1 MVQRQSLFYQWCSSG
16 TAAPPP
22 PTSPPDCAQRPAE
35 EQTPSTSKVY
45 RPTWRGGRSG
55 SNGSACSGFGLNVEK
70 GCSITEGWYESPP
83 PDSSHRHPW
92 DSTFTSSAYMVYD
105 MRLLISPPA
114 SLDFIPLLIFQFIM
128 ADSSSTSSM
137 RLKQEISLL
146 HGVCLIVGNMIGSG
160 IFVSPI
166 GVLQNTGSYGLS
178 LVIWA
183 VGGIFSVFGALCYAE
198 LGTTIRKSGAS
209 YAYILESFG
218 GFLAFIRLWTSLMIV
233 EPACQAVIA
242 LTFSNYLVKPFF
254 PTCPAPYEAVRIIAA
269 IIIGLLTFVNSMK
282 VKWGAILQV
291 ISTVAKVLALIVI
304 IIAGMIV
311 LAKGKTSN
319 FQDSFENSKLNAGD
333 MAMALYAAL
342 YSYSGWDTLNF
353 ITEEIKNPERNL
365 PLSIAISMPIV
376 TVIYILTNIAYYA
389 VLDQTTLLN
398 SEAVAVTF
406 ADHVLSYASWLIP
419 LSVAISC
426 YGGLN
431 SSIIAASRLFF
442 VGSRE
447 GHLPNIL
454 CMIHVKRYTP
464 IPALLFNGGMSLI
477 FLCVKDVFQLIN
489 YFSFNYWLFI
499 GLSIG
504 SLIYLR
510 IKAPELHRPVKL
522 SLFFPIVYCI
532 CTVFLVVVPLYS
544 DTVNSLVGIFVAL
557 SGAPVY
563 FICVHLP
570 PSSRPAFLG
579 QMLDFAQ
586 NPSEDDTK
594 DSHEHQVEDIRTSV
608 S

>member
-1 MVQRQSLFYQWCSSG
+1 MTKRQPATIIKHPALSKLAHGVSVSLKEVLKPCLHPNRTITMG
-16 TAAPPP
+16 IKKDADTL
-22 PTSPPDCAQRPAE
+22 
-35 EQTPSTSKVY
+35 ST
-45 RPTWRGGRSG
+45 G
-55 SNGSACSGFGLNVEK
+55 
-70 GCSITEGWYESPP
+70 
-83 PDSSHRHPW
+83 
-92 DSTFTSSAYMVYD
+92 
-105 MRLLISPPA
+105 
-114 SLDFIPLLIFQFIM
+114 
-128 ADSSSTSSM
+128 SM

-160 IFVSPI
+160 IFVSPK
-166 GVLQNTGSYGLS
+166 GVLLYTGSFGLS
-178 LVIWA
+178 LVVWA
-183 VGGIFSVFGALCYAE
+183 IGGVFSVFGALCYAE
-198 LGTTIRKSGAS
+198 LGTTIHKSGAS

-242 LTFSNYLVKPFF
+242 LTFSNYLVQPFY
-254 PTCPAPYEAVRIIAA
+254 PTCTAPYDAVRLIAA
-269 IIIGLLTFVNSMK
+269 AIIGLLTCVNCMK

-291 ISTVAKVLALIVI
+291 VSTVAKVLALIVI
-304 IIAGMIV
+304 IIAGMV
-311 LAKGKTSN
+311 KLGQGQTQN
-319 FQDSFENSKLNAGD
+319 FEDSFKGSKVNPGD
-333 MAMALYAAL
+333 MALALYAAL

-365 PLSIAISMPIV
+365 PLAIGISMPIV
-376 TVIYILTNIAYYA
+376 TVIYILTNVAYYTVMNA
-389 VLDQTTLLN
+389 ETVLA

-406 ADHVLSYASWLIP
+406 ADEMLGWARWLIP

-447 GHLPNIL
+447 GHLPNVL

-477 FLCVKDVFQLIN
+477 YLCVKDVFQLIN

-499 GLSIG
+499 GLSIA
-504 SLIYLR
+504 SQIYLR
-510 IKAPELHRPVKL
+510 VKAPDMHRPVKL
-522 SLFFPIVYCI
+522 SLFFPIVYCL
-532 CTVFLVVVPLYS
+532 CSVFLVVVPLYS
-544 DTVNSLVGIFVAL
+544 DTINSLVGIGVAL

-563 FICVHLP
+563 YICIHLP

-579 QMLDFAQ
+579 RMLDTISLNTQ
-586 NPSEDDTK
+586 K
-594 DSHEHQVEDIRTSV
+594 LCLCCVV
-608 S
+608 SPDLDLDNIPEEKLE